1 MSLKPKHYLWITVV
15 VIAVIAWLFNHIN
28 IWFGAG
34 ILITLVTCMLV
45 QFYRYVIMEL
55 DEFDT
60 DMKNHKLK

>member
-1 MSLKPKHYLWITVV
+1 MNLKPKHYLWITVASITV
-15 VIAVIAWLFNHIN
+15 FAWLFNCTS

-34 ILITLVTCMLV
+34 ILIALVTCALV
-45 QFYRYVIMEL
+45 QLYKYVIREL